1 MKTFSSSPPRFLKI
15 FLFVGLSRAAQENS
29 APRIERNCLFGG
41 KSRAAQEISAPRIER
56 NCLFGGGRARH
67 KKFQPPRIEKSCLF
81 GGQSA
86 LKQASAQRHLLP
98 ETSVSATIHPPR
110 NKRQR
115 SGTSPRNK
123 RQRSGPPGNK
133 CRHNGTF
140 CPEQH
145 PSVIDTPDVHR
156 PAARYSLGDMPYLR
170 RKRRMK

>member
-29 APRIERNCLFGG
+29 APRIEKNYLFVGL
-41 KSRAAQEISAPRIER
+41 SCASQEISAPRIEK
-56 NCLFGGGRARH
+56 NCLFGG
-67 KKFQPPRIEKSCLF
+67 QP
-81 GGQSA
+81 A
-86 LKQASAQRHLLP
+86 WKQESAQR
-98 ETSVSATIHPPR
+98 ETSVSATTHPPR

>member
-41 KSRAAQEISAPRIER
+41 GSRAAQEISAPRIER
-56 NCLFGGGRARH
+56 NCLFGGGSRSA
-67 KKFQPPRIEKSCLF
+67 QENSAPRIEKNCLF
-81 GGQSA
+81 GGQPA
-86 LKQASAQRHLLP
+86 WKQESAQRPIPP
-98 ETSVSATIHPPR
+98 ETSVSAAAHLPR

-115 SGTSPRNK
+115 S
-123 RQRSGPPGNK
+123 
-133 CRHNGTF
+133 GTF

-145 PSVIDTPDVHR
+145 PSVIDTPGIHR